1 MYLLVIFVCIS
12 ESVFM
17 SPVQLSICLIDD
29 DKIYQFTARKM
40 LEATGMT
47 KQIQSFYDGSE
58 ALTFFSGENSNDVAN
73 LPDVIFLD
81 INMPVMNGWEF
92 LEEYEKL
99 CNQFPKNMLLYVV
112 SSSVDDADIRRSKQY
127 GSVTD
132 YIVKPISRMRYQE
145 LLESIGPVS

>member
-1 MYLLVIFVCIS
+1 MSLVQH
-12 ESVFM
+12 SV
-17 SPVQLSICLIDD
+17 CLIDD

-40 LEATGMT
+40 LEATGMA
-47 KQIQSFYDGSE
+47 KQIQSCYDGSE
-58 ALTFFSGENSNDVAN
+58 ALSFFSGENSKDAAN

-81 INMPVMNGWEF
+81 INMPIMNGWEF

-99 CNQFPKNMLLYVV
+99 SNQFPKNMLLYVV
-112 SSSVDDADIRRSKQY
+112 SSSVDDAEIRRSKQY

-132 YIVKPISRMRYQE
+132 YMVKPITRMRYQE